1 MGKKAGSESTPT
13 VWQLWL
19 HVFISEMGMAT
30 VSTYRVSVL
39 VKEAS
44 LLAEVTFCVSYSA
57 GIRGEALG
65 NAQVFQEAAWGSG
78 V

>member
-1 MGKKAGSESTPT
+1 
-13 VWQLWL
+13 
-19 HVFISEMGMAT
+19 MGMA
-30 VSTYRVSVL
+30 VVPTYRVSVL

-57 GIRGEALG
+57 GLRGDAPG